1 MTMNI
6 NETIKNISIILETSV
21 SDIEK
26 YVEIFQNKVIV
37 IKYGGHAMGDKK
49 LAHTF
54 AEDVTL
60 LQKLGIKPVVI
71 HGGGPQIGSM
81 LDKLNIESS
90 FIDGLRITNEETVE
104 IVEMVLSGSIN
115 KDIVNKIHAVGGLA
129 IGLSGKDAKLI
140 LANKL
145 TDKFKDPNSNI
156 EKFLDIGFVG
166 KPIKINPSIINIIS
180 DNLMIPIIAP
190 VGFGANNETYNIN
203 ADTAAGAIASSLK
216 AERILL
222 LTDVEGVL
230 DSDKKLISNISVTKA
245 ESMINDKIITGGMI
259 PKIKTCLET
268 VASGVKAAVII
279 DGRSPHAIL
288 REIFTTGGSGTMID
302 NNFGK

>member
-1 MTMNI
+1 MIMNV
-6 NETIKNISIILETSV
+6 NHVIKKISIILGTSV
-21 SDIEK
+21 NDIEK
-26 YVEIFQNKVIV
+26 YIEIFQNKVVV

-115 KDIVNKIHAVGGLA
+115 KDIVNKIHAAGGLA
-129 IGLSGKDAKLI
+129 VGLSGKDAKII
-140 LANKL
+140 LADKL
-145 TDKFKDPNSNI
+145 TDRFKDPNSNI

-190 VGFGANNETYNIN
+190 VGFGTNNETYNIN

>member
-1 MTMNI
+1 MDKNTIIKQVSNI
-6 NETIKNISIILETSV
+6 LNTDQK
-21 SDIEK
+21 DIEN
-26 YVEIFQNKVIV
+26 YVEIFEGKIIV

-54 AEDVTL
+54 AEDVTI

-81 LDKLNIESS
+81 LEKLNIESS
-90 FIDGLRITNEETVE
+90 FINGLRITNEETVE

-115 KDIVNKIHAVGGLA
+115 KDIVNKIHSAGGLA

-145 TDKFKDPNSNI
+145 KDKFKDPESNI

-166 KPIKINPSIINIIS
+166 KPEKIDSTIINIIT
-180 DNLMIPIIAP
+180 NKLMIPVIAP
-190 VGFGANNETYNIN
+190 VGYGVNGETYNIN

-230 DSDKKLISNISVTKA
+230 DSEKKLIPSISVTQA
-245 ESMINDKIITGGMI
+245 ESMINNKIITGGMI
-259 PKIKTCLET
+259 PKIETCLAT
-268 VASGVKAAVII
+268 VEAGVKAAVII
-279 DGRSPHAIL
+279 DGRSSHAIL
-288 REIFTTGGSGTMID
+288 REIFTTSGSGTMIE
-302 NNFGK
+302 

>member
-1 MTMNI
+1 MNKTDI
-6 NETIKNISIILETSV
+6 IKNISKILSTAED
-21 SDIEK
+21 DIEK
-26 YVEIFQNKVIV
+26 YVEIFQDKIVV

-54 AEDVTL
+54 AEDITI
-60 LQKLGIKPVVI
+60 LQKLGIKPVII

-81 LDKLNIESS
+81 LDKLKIESS
-90 FIDGLRITNEETVE
+90 FVDGLRITNEETVK

-115 KDIVNKIHAVGGLA
+115 KDIVNKIHTAGGLA
-129 IGLSGKDAKLI
+129 IGLSGKDAKII
-140 LANKL
+140 LADKL
-145 TDKFKDPNSNI
+145 SDKFKDPTSNI

-166 KPIKINPSIINIIS
+166 KPIKIDPSIINLVS
-180 DNLMIPIIAP
+180 NNLMIPIIAP
-190 VGFGANNETYNIN
+190 VGFGINGETYNIN

-222 LTDVEGVL
+222 LTDVEGFL
-230 DSDKKLISNISVTKA
+230 DHEKKLISNISLLKA
-245 ESMINDKIITGGMI
+245 ESMINEKIITGGMI

-268 VASGVKAAVII
+268 VESGVKAAVII

-288 REIFTTGGSGTMID
+288 REIFTKSGSGTMIE

>member
-1 MTMNI
+1 MDKNTIIKQVSNI
-6 NETIKNISIILETSV
+6 LNTDQK
-21 SDIEK
+21 DIEN
-26 YVEIFQNKVIV
+26 YVEIFEGKIIV

-54 AEDVTL
+54 AEDVTI
-60 LQKLGIKPVVI
+60 LQTLGIKPVVI
-71 HGGGPQIGSM
+71 HGGGPQIGAM
-81 LDKLNIESS
+81 LEKLNIESS
-90 FIDGLRITNEETVE
+90 FINGLRITNEETVE

-115 KDIVNKIHAVGGLA
+115 KDIVNKIHSAGGLA

-145 TDKFKDPNSNI
+145 KDKFKDPESNI

-166 KPIKINPSIINIIS
+166 KPEKIDSTIINIVTK
-180 DNLMIPIIAP
+180 NLMIPVIAP
-190 VGFGANNETYNIN
+190 VGFGHNGETYNIN

-230 DSDKKLISNISVTKA
+230 DSEKKLIPSISVTQA
-245 ESMINDKIITGGMI
+245 ESMINNKIITGGMI
-259 PKIKTCLET
+259 PKIETCLAT
-268 VASGVKAAVII
+268 VEAGVKAAVII
-279 DGRSPHAIL
+279 DGRSSHAIL
-288 REIFTTGGSGTMID
+288 REIFTTSGSGTMIE
-302 NNFGK
+302 

>member
-1 MTMNI
+1 MDKNTIIKQVSNI
-6 NETIKNISIILETSV
+6 LNTDQK
-21 SDIEK
+21 DIEN
-26 YVEIFQNKVIV
+26 YVEIFEGKIIV

-71 HGGGPQIGSM
+71 HGGGPQIGAM
-81 LDKLNIESS
+81 LEKLNIESS
-90 FIDGLRITNEETVE
+90 FINGLRITNEETVE

-115 KDIVNKIHAVGGLA
+115 KDIVNKIHSAGGLA

-145 TDKFKDPNSNI
+145 KDKFKDPESNI

-166 KPIKINPSIINIIS
+166 KPEKVDSTIINIVT
-180 DNLMIPIIAP
+180 NKLMIPVIAP
-190 VGFGANNETYNIN
+190 VGYGINGETYNIN

-230 DSDKKLISNISVTKA
+230 DSEKKLIPSISVTQA
-245 ESMINDKIITGGMI
+245 ESMINNKIITGGMI
-259 PKIKTCLET
+259 PKIETCLAT
-268 VASGVKAAVII
+268 VEAGVKAAVII
-279 DGRSPHAIL
+279 DGRSSHAIL
-288 REIFTTGGSGTMID
+288 REIFTTSGSGTMIE
-302 NNFGK
+302 

>member
-1 MTMNI
+1 MNI
-6 NETIKNISIILETSV
+6 NETIKNISIILGTSV

-60 LQKLGIKPVVI
+60 LQKLSIKPVVV

-81 LDKLNIESS
+81 LDKLKIESS

-115 KDIVNKIHAVGGLA
+115 KDIVNKIHAAGGLA

-180 DNLMIPIIAP
+180 HNLMIPIIAP

-222 LTDVEGVL
+222 LTDVQGVL
-230 DSDKKLISNISVTKA
+230 DSNKKLISNISVKKA
-245 ESMINDKIITGGMI
+245 ESMISDKIITGGMI

-268 VASGVKAAVII
+268 VGSGVKAAVII

-302 NNFGK
+302 NNFE

>member
-1 MTMNI
+1 MDKNTIIKQVSNI
-6 NETIKNISIILETSV
+6 LNTDQK
-21 SDIEK
+21 DIEN
-26 YVEIFQNKVIV
+26 YVEIFKGKIIV

-54 AEDVTL
+54 AEDVTI

-81 LDKLNIESS
+81 LEKLNIESS
-90 FIDGLRITNEETVE
+90 FINGLRITNEETVE

-115 KDIVNKIHAVGGLA
+115 KDIVNKIHSAGGLA

-145 TDKFKDPNSNI
+145 KDKFKDPESNI

-166 KPIKINPSIINIIS
+166 KPEKVDSTIINIVT
-180 DNLMIPIIAP
+180 NKLMIPVIAP
-190 VGFGANNETYNIN
+190 VGYGINGETYNIN

-230 DSDKKLISNISVTKA
+230 DSEKKLIPSISVTQA
-245 ESMINDKIITGGMI
+245 ESMINSKIITGGMI
-259 PKIKTCLET
+259 PKIETCLAT
-268 VASGVKAAVII
+268 VEAGVKAAVII
-279 DGRSPHAIL
+279 DGRSSHAIL
-288 REIFTTGGSGTMID
+288 REIFTTSGSGTMIE
-302 NNFGK
+302 

>member
-1 MTMNI
+1 MDKNTIIKQVSNI
-6 NETIKNISIILETSV
+6 LNTDQK
-21 SDIEK
+21 DIEN
-26 YVEIFQNKVIV
+26 YVEIFKEKIIV

-54 AEDVTL
+54 AEDVTI

-71 HGGGPQIGSM
+71 HGGGPQIGAM
-81 LDKLNIESS
+81 LEKLNIESS
-90 FIDGLRITNEETVE
+90 FINGLRITNEETVE

-115 KDIVNKIHAVGGLA
+115 KDIVNKIHSAGGLA

-140 LANKL
+140 LADKL
-145 TDKFKDPNSNI
+145 KDKFKDPESNI

-166 KPIKINPSIINIIS
+166 KPEKIDSTIINVVT
-180 DNLMIPIIAP
+180 NKLMIPVIAP
-190 VGFGANNETYNIN
+190 VGYGINGETYNIN

-230 DSDKKLISNISVTKA
+230 DSEKKLIPSISVTQA
-245 ESMINDKIITGGMI
+245 ESMINNKIITGGMI
-259 PKIKTCLET
+259 PKIETCLAT
-268 VASGVKAAVII
+268 VEAGVKAAVII
-279 DGRSPHAIL
+279 DGRSSHAIL
-288 REIFTTGGSGTMID
+288 REIFTTSGSGTMIE
-302 NNFGK
+302 

>member
-1 MTMNI
+1 MDKNTIIKQVSNI
-6 NETIKNISIILETSV
+6 LNTDQK
-21 SDIEK
+21 DIEN
-26 YVEIFQNKVIV
+26 YVEIFEGKIIV

-54 AEDVTL
+54 AEDVTI

-81 LDKLNIESS
+81 LEKLNIESS
-90 FIDGLRITNEETVE
+90 FINGLRITNEETVE

-115 KDIVNKIHAVGGLA
+115 KDIVNKIHSAGGLA

-145 TDKFKDPNSNI
+145 KDKFKDPESNI

-166 KPIKINPSIINIIS
+166 KPEKIDSTIINIVT
-180 DNLMIPIIAP
+180 NKLMIPVIAP
-190 VGFGANNETYNIN
+190 VGYGINGETYNIN

-230 DSDKKLISNISVTKA
+230 DSEKKLIPSISVTQA
-245 ESMINDKIITGGMI
+245 ESMINNKIITGGMI
-259 PKIKTCLET
+259 PKIETCLAT
-268 VASGVKAAVII
+268 VEAGVKAAVII
-279 DGRSPHAIL
+279 DGRSSHAIL
-288 REIFTTGGSGTMID
+288 REVFTTSGSGTMIE
-302 NNFGK
+302 

>member
-1 MTMNI
+1 MDKNTIIKQVSNI
-6 NETIKNISIILETSV
+6 LNTDQK
-21 SDIEK
+21 DIEN
-26 YVEIFQNKVIV
+26 YVEIFEGKIIV

-54 AEDVTL
+54 AEDVTI

-71 HGGGPQIGSM
+71 HGGGPQIGAM
-81 LDKLNIESS
+81 LEKLNIESS
-90 FIDGLRITNEETVE
+90 FINGLRITNEETVE

-115 KDIVNKIHAVGGLA
+115 KDIVNKIHSAGGLA

-140 LANKL
+140 LADKL
-145 TDKFKDPNSNI
+145 KDKFKDPESNI

-166 KPIKINPSIINIIS
+166 KPEKIDSTIINIVT
-180 DNLMIPIIAP
+180 NKLMIPVIAP
-190 VGFGANNETYNIN
+190 VGYGINGETYNIN

-230 DSDKKLISNISVTKA
+230 DSEKKLIPSISVTQA
-245 ESMINDKIITGGMI
+245 ESMINNKIITGGMI
-259 PKIKTCLET
+259 PKIETCLAT
-268 VASGVKAAVII
+268 VEAGVKAAVII
-279 DGRSPHAIL
+279 DGRSSHAIL
-288 REIFTTGGSGTMID
+288 REIFTTSGSGTMIE
-302 NNFGK
+302 

>member
-6 NETIKNISIILETSV
+6 NETIKNISIILGTSV

-60 LQKLGIKPVVI
+60 LQKLSIKPVVV

-81 LDKLNIESS
+81 LDKLKIESS

-115 KDIVNKIHAVGGLA
+115 KDIVNKIHAAGGLA

-222 LTDVEGVL
+222 LTDVKGVL
-230 DSDKKLISNISVTKA
+230 DSNKKLISNISVAKA
-245 ESMINDKIITGGMI
+245 ESMISDKIITGGMI

-268 VASGVKAAVII
+268 VGSGVKAAVII

-302 NNFGK
+302 NNFE

>member
-1 MTMNI
+1 MNV
-6 NETIKNISIILETSV
+6 NDVIKDISIILGTSV
-21 SDIEK
+21 NDIEK
-26 YVEIFQNKVIV
+26 YIEIFQNKVVV

-81 LDKLNIESS
+81 LDKLKIESS

-115 KDIVNKIHAVGGLA
+115 KDIVNKIHAAGGLA
-129 IGLSGKDAKLI
+129 VGLSGKDAKII
-140 LANKL
+140 LADKL
-145 TDKFKDPNSNI
+145 TDRFKDPNSNI

-190 VGFGANNETYNIN
+190 VGFGTNNETYNIN

-230 DSDKKLISNISVTKA
+230 DSDKKLIANISVTKA

>member
-1 MTMNI
+1 MNKTDI
-6 NETIKNISIILETSV
+6 IKNISTILSTAED
-21 SDIEK
+21 DIEK
-26 YVEIFQNKVIV
+26 YIEIFQDKIVV

-49 LAHTF
+49 LSHTF
-54 AEDVTL
+54 AEDVTI

-81 LDKLNIESS
+81 LDKLKIKSS
-90 FIDGLRITNEETVE
+90 FVDGLRITNEETVK

-115 KDIVNKIHAVGGLA
+115 KDIVNKIHTAGGLA
-129 IGLSGKDAKLI
+129 IGLSGKDAKII
-140 LANKL
+140 LADKL
-145 TDKFKDPNSNI
+145 SDKFKDPNSNI

-166 KPIKINPSIINIIS
+166 KPIKIDPSIINLVS
-180 DNLMIPIIAP
+180 NNLMIPIIAP
-190 VGFGANNETYNIN
+190 VGFGINGETYNIN

-222 LTDVEGVL
+222 LTDVEGIL
-230 DSDKKLISNISVTKA
+230 DHEKKLISNISVLKA
-245 ESMINDKIITGGMI
+245 ESMVNEKIITGGMI

-268 VASGVKAAVII
+268 VESGVKAAVII

-288 REIFTTGGSGTMID
+288 REIFTKSGSGTMIE

>member
-1 MTMNI
+1 MNV
-6 NETIKNISIILETSV
+6 NHVIKKISIILGTSV
-21 SDIEK
+21 NDIEK
-26 YVEIFQNKVIV
+26 YIEIFQNKVVV

-81 LDKLNIESS
+81 LDKLKIESS

-115 KDIVNKIHAVGGLA
+115 KDIVNKIHAAGGLA
-129 IGLSGKDAKLI
+129 VGLSGKDAKII
-140 LANKL
+140 LADKL

-166 KPIKINPSIINIIS
+166 KPIKINPLIINIIS

-190 VGFGANNETYNIN
+190 VGFGTNNETYNIN

-245 ESMINDKIITGGMI
+245 ELMINDKIITGGMI

-302 NNFGK
+302 NNIGK

>member
-1 MTMNI
+1 MNV
-6 NETIKNISIILETSV
+6 NDVIKDISIILGTSV
-21 SDIEK
+21 NDIEK
-26 YVEIFQNKVIV
+26 YIEIFQNKVVV

-81 LDKLNIESS
+81 LDKLKIESS

-115 KDIVNKIHAVGGLA
+115 KDIVNKIHAAGGLA
-129 IGLSGKDAKLI
+129 VGLSGKDAKII
-140 LANKL
+140 LADKL

-190 VGFGANNETYNIN
+190 VGFGTNNETYNIN

-302 NNFGK
+302 NNIEK

>member
-1 MTMNI
+1 MNI
-6 NETIKNISIILETSV
+6 NETIKNISIILGTSV

-60 LQKLGIKPVVI
+60 LQKLSIKPVVV

-81 LDKLNIESS
+81 LDKLKIESS

-115 KDIVNKIHAVGGLA
+115 KDIVNKIHAAGGLA

-190 VGFGANNETYNIN
+190 VGFGANHETYNIN

-222 LTDVEGVL
+222 LTDVQGVL
-230 DSDKKLISNISVTKA
+230 DSNKKLISNISVTKA
-245 ESMINDKIITGGMI
+245 ESMISDKIITGGMI

-268 VASGVKAAVII
+268 VGSGVKAAVII

-302 NNFGK
+302 NNFE

>member
-1 MTMNI
+1 MNV
-6 NETIKNISIILETSV
+6 NDVIKNISIILGTSV
-21 SDIEK
+21 NDIEK
-26 YVEIFQNKVIV
+26 YIEIFQNKVVV

-81 LDKLNIESS
+81 LDKLNIKSS

-115 KDIVNKIHAVGGLA
+115 KDIVNKIHAAGGLA
-129 IGLSGKDAKLI
+129 VGLSGKDAKII
-140 LANKL
+140 LADKL
-145 TDKFKDPNSNI
+145 TDRFKDPNSNI

-166 KPIKINPSIINIIS
+166 KPIKINPLIINIIS

-190 VGFGANNETYNIN
+190 VGFGTNNETYNIN

>member
-1 MTMNI
+1 MNKTDI
-6 NETIKNISIILETSV
+6 IKNISTILSTAED
-21 SDIEK
+21 DIEK
-26 YVEIFQNKVIV
+26 YIEIFQDKIVV

-49 LAHTF
+49 LSHTF
-54 AEDVTL
+54 AEDVTI

-81 LDKLNIESS
+81 LDKLKIKSS
-90 FIDGLRITNEETVE
+90 FIDGLRITNKETVE

-115 KDIVNKIHAVGGLA
+115 KNIVNKIHTAGGLA
-129 IGLSGKDAKLI
+129 IGLSGKDAKII
-140 LANKL
+140 LADKL
-145 TDKFKDPNSNI
+145 SDKFKDPNSNI

-166 KPIKINPSIINIIS
+166 KPIKIDPSIINLVS
-180 DNLMIPIIAP
+180 NNLMIPIIAP
-190 VGFGANNETYNIN
+190 VGFGINGETYNIN

-222 LTDVEGVL
+222 LTDVEGIL
-230 DSDKKLISNISVTKA
+230 DHEKKLISNISVLKA
-245 ESMINDKIITGGMI
+245 ESMVNEKIITGGMI

-268 VASGVKAAVII
+268 VESGVKAAVII

-288 REIFTTGGSGTMID
+288 REIFTKSGSGTMIE

>member
-1 MTMNI
+1 MNI
-6 NETIKNISIILETSV
+6 NETIKKISIILGTSV

-60 LQKLGIKPVVI
+60 LQKLSIKPVVI

-81 LDKLNIESS
+81 LDKLKIESS

-115 KDIVNKIHAVGGLA
+115 KDIVNKIHAAGGLA

-222 LTDVEGVL
+222 LTDVKGVL
-230 DSDKKLISNISVTKA
+230 DSNKKLISNISVTKA
-245 ESMINDKIITGGMI
+245 ESMISDKIITGGMI

-268 VASGVKAAVII
+268 VGSGVKAAVII

-302 NNFGK
+302 NNFE